1 MCHSLRE
8 AALRLAPRLSVRPS
22 VSHYSPSVC
31 LSLVAPGLRL
41 DAQSLGFVVAS
52 CTAASTMAVICDF
65 FEGYLKKFYRVLLYY
80 VSFRDI
86 VLQKEVEGRLTSSG
100 QKQNLA

>member
-1 MCHSLRE
+1 
-8 AALRLAPRLSVRPS
+8 
-22 VSHYSPSVC
+22 
-31 LSLVAPGLRL
+31 
-41 DAQSLGFVVAS
+41 
-52 CTAASTMAVICDF
+52 MAVICDF